1 MRLSVAAT
9 RHPGETRAI
18 LKDENDTV
26 LEVRLFRGTPE
37 SAEGALLRGR
47 VVGTLA
53 AARAVLVD
61 VGGAAPGLLPLAE
74 WPGAPEELT
83 EGRAVAVGIERP
95 ARAEKGPRLTGRIR
109 LATPRLIFSPFRA
122 GVSVSHRLA
131 AEDVRRLSA
140 WAQSGAAEG
149 EGWVARGAAA
159 AFPAAVLDRDRER
172 LRHRW
177 AEARAAAAAGG
188 PPACLVPAPDPFA
201 EWLAEMAAEVASVAV
216 SGGVLNHAARG
227 VLVERVPLL
236 ASLGDPFAEE
246 GGEEAL
252 EEALSPLVALPG
264 GGRIS
269 LEPTRAFL
277 AVDVDSGGDT
287 APEAARA
294 VNDAAVDRLVREL
307 RLRNV
312 GGAVVVD
319 AIPEARKGP
328 TEAQRKRLPERL
340 RAAAAGD
347 PRIQVNGMTQLGHL
361 ELVRARRG
369 LSLHDVVLGDTLG
382 EGAAAAETTAL
393 AMLRDWVADARLGTP
408 AHPQV
413 NPAVAGWLS
422 GPGRGAAA
430 EAETMAG
437 QKLSWRI
444 AGDRA

>member
-1 MRLSVAAT
+1 
-9 RHPGETRAI
+9 
-18 LKDENDTV
+18 
-26 LEVRLFRGTPE
+26 LELRLFRGTPE

-61 VGGAAPGLLPLAE
+61 VGGPAPGLLPLAD
-74 WPGAPEELT
+74 WPGAPEDLA

-109 LATPRLIFSPFRA
+109 LATPRLIFSPFRS

-131 AEDVRRLSA
+131 AEEARRLSA
-140 WAQSGAAEG
+140 WAQAGAEAG

-159 AFPAAVLDRDRER
+159 AFPNAVLDRDRER
-172 LRHRW
+172 LRRRW
-177 AEARAAAAAGG
+177 ADAQAAVAAGG
-188 PPACLVPAPDPFA
+188 APACLVPAPDPFA

-236 ASLGDPFAEE
+236 ASLGDPFAEA

-252 EEALSPLVALPG
+252 EEALAPLVALSG
-264 GGRIS
+264 GARIS

-277 AVDVDSGGDT
+277 AVDVDSGGD
-287 APEAARA
+287 AGAEAARA
-294 VNDAAVDRLVREL
+294 ANDAAVDRLVKEL
-307 RLRNV
+307 RLRNI

-319 AIPEARKGP
+319 IIPEARKGH
-328 TEAQRKRLPERL
+328 TEAQRRRLPERL

-347 PRIQVNGMTQLGHL
+347 PRIQVNGMTPLGHL

-369 LSLHDVVLGDTLG
+369 LSLYEVVVGDTLG

-393 AMLRDWVADARLGTP
+393 AMLRDWVADARSGAP

-413 NPAVAGWLS
+413 SPAVAGWLS

-437 QKLSWRI
+437 QKLAWRI